1 MVATKMAHCPQCA
14 TVSGRV
20 HSRYQRRLADAAVAG
35 REMALH
41 LVVRR
46 FFCVNKGCA
55 AKTFVEQVDGLTTRR
70 SRRTSTPPL
79 KIQTTGIVV
88 LSGD

>member
-1 MVATKMAHCPQCA
+1 MAQCPQCA

-46 FFCVNKGCA
+46 FSVRTRIVRQRLSSSGSMGSPR
-55 AKTFVEQVDGLTTRR
+55 DGRDGHPR
-70 SRRTSTPPL
+70 PR
-79 KIQTTGIVV
+79 
-88 LSGD
+88 